1 MRNRIAAFFVVHLAD
16 NRRETR
22 MAEREVRIAQT
33 EALFRDVNERIAESA
48 ERFDARDA
56 EFVCECADPACAE
69 RVPATLEQYEE
80 VRSDGTHFLLSPG
93 HELPELE
100 RVVKR
105 PHRRSV
111 VVEKFNSV
119 VARTVRRLNPRA
131 DSV

>member
-1 MRNRIAAFFVVHLAD
+1 
-16 NRRETR
+16 
-22 MAEREVRIAQT
+22 MAEREVRIAHT

-48 ERFDARDA
+48 DRFDAADA
-56 EFVCECADPACAE
+56 EFVCECADPECAE
-69 RVPATLEQYEE
+69 RVPATLDQYEE

-93 HELPELE
+93 HELPEVE

-111 VVEKFNSV
+111 VVEKFNTI

-131 DSV
+131 DTV